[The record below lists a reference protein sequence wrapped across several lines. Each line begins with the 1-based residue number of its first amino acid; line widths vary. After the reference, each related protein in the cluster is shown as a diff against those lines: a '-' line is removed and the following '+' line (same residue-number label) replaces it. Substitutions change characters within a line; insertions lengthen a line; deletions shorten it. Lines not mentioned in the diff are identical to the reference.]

1 MEETTN
7 NNRSQTPPLGGRGAT
22 TPPSGGQ
29 GAVLALSPLLLFFIC
44 YVGGSIALGDFYA
57 IPIIVAFVVTCLYAL
72 FIFRNDS
79 FNNRVLAFGRG
90 AGNENIMYMVLIFIL
105 AGGFASLAKS
115 IGAVDATV
123 NMCLYFLPTALLL
136 PGLFLATCLVS
147 MSIGTSVGSIAALVP
162 LAAGLADQT
171 GNSVALYT
179 ACIVGG
185 AFFGDNLSFIS
196 DTTIV
201 ATRTQGIAMHEKFKA
216 NIRIVLPAA
225 LIAMI
230 VYVVI
235 GLGSNVSHSVDSPDF
250 IRVLPYIVVLV
261 TAICGINV
269 IIVLAIGILLC
280 TILAICLDGAAFT
293 TIMQSIDGGVKG
305 MSELIIVTLLAGGLM
320 ELIRINGGIDVLMN
334 AIKSRVTKRR
344 GAELSIGA
352 LVVAADICTANNTI
366 AILTVSSLAKE
377 ISQRFNIP
385 ARRVASLLDTW
396 SCVAQSVIP
405 YGAQLLIA
413 SGLASIAPT
422 EIISHLVYP
431 YILAVITL
439 GVSVI
444 GTRKI

>member
-22 TPPSGGQ
+22 TPPSGGR
-29 GAVLALSPLLLFFIC
+29 GAAFALSPLILFFIC
-44 YVGGSIALGDFYA
+44 YVGGSIALHDFYA

-72 FIFRNDS
+72 FIFRNDT
-79 FNNRVLAFGRG
+79 FNNRVMAFGRG

-235 GLGSNVSHSVDSPDF
+235 GLGSNVSHTVDSPDF

-413 SGLASIAPT
+413 SGLAAIAPT

-431 YILAVITL
+431 YILAIITL
-439 GVSVI
+439 GVSVVK
-444 GTRKI
+444 GKD

>member
-7 NNRSQTPPLGGRGAT
+7 NNRSQTPPSGGRGA
-22 TPPSGGQ
+22 
-29 GAVLALSPLLLFFIC
+29 AFALSPLILFFIC
-44 YVGGSIALGDFYA
+44 YVGGSIALHDFYA

-72 FIFRNDS
+72 FIFRNDT
-79 FNNRVLAFGRG
+79 FNNRVMAFGRG

-216 NIRIVLPAA
+216 NIRIALPAA
-225 LIAMI
+225 LIAMV

-352 LVVAADICTANNTI
+352 LVVAADVCTANNTI

-439 GVSVI
+439 GVSVVK
-444 GTRKI
+444 GKD

>member
-1 MEETTN
+1 MEDPTN
-7 NNRSQTPPLGGRGAT
+7 NYSSQ
-22 TPPSGGQ
+22 TPPSGGR
-29 GAVLALSPLLLFFIC
+29 GAWALSPLLLFFIC

-72 FIFRNDS
+72 FIFRNDT
-79 FNNRVLAFGRG
+79 FHNRVMSFARG

-115 IGAVDATV
+115 IGAIDATV
-123 NMCLYFLPTALLL
+123 NLCLYFLPESLLL
-136 PGLFLATCLVS
+136 PGLFIATCLVS
-147 MSIGTSVGSIAALVP
+147 MSIGTSVGAIVALVP
-162 LAAGLADQT
+162 LAAGLATQT
-171 GNSVALYT
+171 GNCVALYT

-216 NIRIVLPAA
+216 NLKIALPAA
-225 LIAMI
+225 LIALI
-230 VYVVI
+230 IYVVMGI
-235 GLGSNVSHSVDSPDF
+235 GSAASHNVESPDF

-261 TAICGINV
+261 TAVCGINV
-269 IIVLAIGILLC
+269 IIVLTIGIILCIALAIG
-280 TILAICLDGAAFT
+280 LDGTAFNT
-293 TIMQSIDGGVKG
+293 VLQSIDGGVKG

-320 ELIRINGGIDVLMN
+320 ELIRINGGIDLLMN
-334 AIKSRVTKRR
+334 AIKQRVFSRR

-352 LVVAADICTANNTI
+352 LVVAADFCTANNTI

-377 ISQRFNIP
+377 IAEKFKIP

-396 SCVAQSVIP
+396 SCIAQSIIP
-405 YGAQLLIA
+405 YGAQLLFA
-413 SGLASIAPT
+413 SGLAQIAPT
-422 EIISHLVYP
+422 EIVSHLVYP

-439 GVSVI
+439 GFSMM
-444 GTRKI
+444 KK

>member
-7 NNRSQTPPLGGRGAT
+7 HSSQ
-22 TPPSGGQ
+22 TPPSGGR
-29 GAVLALSPLLLFFIC
+29 GAWALSPLLLFFIC

-72 FIFRNDS
+72 FIFRNDT
-79 FNNRVLAFGRG
+79 FHNRVMSFARG

-115 IGAVDATV
+115 IGAIDATV
-123 NMCLYFLPTALLL
+123 NLCLYFLPESLLL

-147 MSIGTSVGSIAALVP
+147 MSIGTSVGAIVALVP
-162 LAAGLADQT
+162 LAAGLATQT
-171 GNSVALYT
+171 GNCVALYT

-216 NIRIVLPAA
+216 NLKIALPAA
-225 LIAMI
+225 LIALI
-230 VYVVI
+230 IYVVMGI
-235 GLGSNVSHSVDSPDF
+235 GSAASHNVESPDF

-261 TAICGINV
+261 TAVCGINV
-269 IIVLAIGILLC
+269 IIVLTIGIILCIALAIG
-280 TILAICLDGAAFT
+280 LDGTAFNT
-293 TIMQSIDGGVKG
+293 VLQSIDGGVKG

-320 ELIRINGGIDVLMN
+320 ELIRINGGIDLLMN
-334 AIKSRVTKRR
+334 AIKQRVFSRR

-352 LVVAADICTANNTI
+352 LVVAADFCTANNTI

-377 ISQRFNIP
+377 IAEKFKIP

-396 SCVAQSVIP
+396 SCIAQSIIP
-405 YGAQLLIA
+405 YGAQLLFA
-413 SGLASIAPT
+413 SGLAQIAPT
-422 EIISHLVYP
+422 EIVSHLVYP

-439 GVSVI
+439 GFSVM
-444 GTRKI
+444 KK

>member
-29 GAVLALSPLLLFFIC
+29 GAAFALSPLILFFIC
-44 YVGGSIALGDFYA
+44 YVGGSIALHDFYA

-72 FIFRNDS
+72 FIFRNDT
-79 FNNRVLAFGRG
+79 FNNRVMAFGRG

-216 NIRIVLPAA
+216 NIRIALPAA
-225 LIAMI
+225 LIAMV

-235 GLGSNVSHSVDSPDF
+235 GFGSNVSHSVEAPDF

-269 IIVLAIGILLC
+269 IIVLAIGIILC
-280 TILAICLDGAAFT
+280 TILSLCLDGAAFT
-293 TIMQSIDGGVKG
+293 SILQSIDGGVKG

-320 ELIRINGGIDVLMN
+320 ELIRINGGIDILMN

-396 SCVAQSVIP
+396 SCVAQSIIP

-431 YILAVITL
+431 YILAIITL
-439 GVSVI
+439 GVSVV
-444 GTRKI
+444 KWND

>member
-7 NNRSQTPPLGGRGAT
+7 NNRSQTPPLGGKGAT
-22 TPPSGGQ
+22 TPPSGGK
-29 GAVLALSPLLLFFIC
+29 GAAFALSPLILFFIC

-235 GLGSNVSHSVDSPDF
+235 GLGSNVSHTVDSPDF

-269 IIVLAIGILLC
+269 IIVLAIGIILC
-280 TILAICLDGAAFT
+280 TILSLCLDGAAFT

-320 ELIRINGGIDVLMN
+320 ELIRINGGIYVLMN

-439 GVSVI
+439 GVSVVK
-444 GTRKI
+444 GKD

>member
-7 NNRSQTPPLGGRGAT
+7 NNRSQTPPLGGRGA
-22 TPPSGGQ
+22 
-29 GAVLALSPLLLFFIC
+29 AFALSPLILFFIC

-72 FIFRNDS
+72 FIFRNDT
-79 FNNRVLAFGRG
+79 FNNRVMAFGRG

-123 NMCLYFLPTALLL
+123 NMCPYFLPTALLL

-216 NIRIVLPAA
+216 NIRIALPAA

-235 GLGSNVSHSVDSPDF
+235 GLGSNVSHTVDSPDF

-269 IIVLAIGILLC
+269 IIVLAIGIILC
-280 TILAICLDGAAFT
+280 TILSLCLDGAAFT
-293 TIMQSIDGGVKG
+293 SILQSIDGGVKG

-320 ELIRINGGIDVLMN
+320 ELIRINGGIDILMN

-431 YILAVITL
+431 YILAVITI
-439 GVSVI
+439 GASVI

>member
-1 MEETTN
+1 MDEFKHQSDKESKLEGFN
-7 NNRSQTPPLGGRGAT
+7 KSGA
-22 TPPSGGQ
+22 
-29 GAVLALSPLLLFFIC
+29 LALSPLLLFFLC

-57 IPIIVAFVVTCLYAL
+57 IPIIVAFVATSLYAL
-72 FIFRNDS
+72 FIFRNDT
-79 FNNRVLAFGRG
+79 FHNRVMAFGRG

-115 IGAVDATV
+115 IGAIDATV
-123 NMCLYFLPTALLL
+123 NLCLSCLPSSLLL
-136 PGLFLATCLVS
+136 PGLFIATCLIS

-162 LAAGLADQT
+162 LAAGLAAQT

-201 ATRTQGIAMHEKFKA
+201 ATRTQGIAMHEKFRA
-216 NIRIVLPAA
+216 NIKIALPAA
-225 LIAMI
+225 IITMI
-230 VYVVI
+230 IYVVMGI
-235 GLGSNVSHSVDSPDF
+235 GSNANYEVSNAELL
-250 IRVLPYIVVLV
+250 RVLPYLVVLA
-261 TAICGINV
+261 TAIAGINV
-269 IIVLAIGILLC
+269 IIVLTIGIIICAAIALFDGMAFN
-280 TILAICLDGAAFT
+280 TIL
-293 TIMQSIDGGVKG
+293 QSIDGGVKG

-320 ELIRINGGIDVLMN
+320 ELIRINGGIEVLMN
-334 AIKSRVTKRR
+334 SIKKRVTKRR

-352 LVVAADICTANNTI
+352 LVLGADFCTANNTI

-377 ISQRFNIP
+377 IAERFNIP

-396 SCVAQSVIP
+396 SCIAQSVIP

-413 SGLASIAPT
+413 SGLAAIAPT
-422 EIISHLVYP
+422 EIISHLIYP

-439 GVSVI
+439 GTSLFK
-444 GTRKI
+444 GKG

>member
-1 MEETTN
+1 MEETT

-29 GAVLALSPLLLFFIC
+29 GAAFALSPLILFFIC
-44 YVGGSIALGDFYA
+44 YVGGSIALHDFYA

-72 FIFRNDS
+72 FIFRNDT
-79 FNNRVLAFGRG
+79 FNNRVMAFGRG

-269 IIVLAIGILLC
+269 IIVLAIGIILC
-280 TILAICLDGAAFT
+280 TILSLCLDGAAFT

-320 ELIRINGGIDVLMN
+320 ELIRINGGIDILMN

-352 LVVAADICTANNTI
+352 LVVAADVCTANNTI

-439 GVSVI
+439 GVSVVK
-444 GTRKI
+444 GKD

>member
-1 MEETTN
+1 MEDPTN
-7 NNRSQTPPLGGRGAT
+7 NYSSQ
-22 TPPSGGQ
+22 TPPSGGR
-29 GAVLALSPLLLFFIC
+29 GAASGGRGALALSPLLLFFIC

-57 IPIIVAFVVTCLYAL
+57 IPIIVAFVVTSLYAL
-72 FIFRNDS
+72 LIFRNDT
-79 FNNRVLAFGRG
+79 FNNRVMAFARG

-115 IGAVDATV
+115 IGAIDATV
-123 NMCLYFLPTALLL
+123 NLCLYALPTSLLL

-216 NIRIVLPAA
+216 NIKIALPAA
-225 LIAMI
+225 LVSMI
-230 VYVVI
+230 IYVVM
-235 GLGSNVSHSVDSPDF
+235 GFGSEASHTVQSPDF
-250 IRVLPYIVVLV
+250 IRVLPYLVVLV
-261 TAICGINV
+261 LAVCGINV
-269 IIVLAIGILLC
+269 IIVLAIGIALC
-280 TILAICLDGAAFT
+280 TLLAMGIDGTAFT
-293 TIMQSIDGGVKG
+293 SIMQSVDGGVKG

-320 ELIRINGGIDVLMN
+320 ELIRINGGIDVVMD
-334 AIKSRVTKRR
+334 AIKRSVKKRR

-352 LVVAADICTANNTI
+352 LVMAADFCTANNTI

-377 ISQRFNIP
+377 ISERFNIP
-385 ARRVASLLDTW
+385 PRRVASLLDTW
-396 SCVAQSVIP
+396 SCIAQSIIP

-413 SGLASIAPT
+413 SGLAHIAPT

-439 GVSVI
+439 GVSVT
-444 GTRKI
+444 GKMQN

>member
-7 NNRSQTPPLGGRGAT
+7 NNRSQTPPLGDRGAT
-22 TPPSGGQ
+22 TSPSGGQ
-29 GAVLALSPLLLFFIC
+29 GAAFALSPLILFFIC
-44 YVGGSIALGDFYA
+44 YVGGSIALHDFYA

-72 FIFRNDS
+72 FIFRNDT
-79 FNNRVLAFGRG
+79 FNNRVMAFGRG

-396 SCVAQSVIP
+396 SCVAQSIIP

-439 GVSVI
+439 GVSVVK
-444 GTRKI
+444 GKD